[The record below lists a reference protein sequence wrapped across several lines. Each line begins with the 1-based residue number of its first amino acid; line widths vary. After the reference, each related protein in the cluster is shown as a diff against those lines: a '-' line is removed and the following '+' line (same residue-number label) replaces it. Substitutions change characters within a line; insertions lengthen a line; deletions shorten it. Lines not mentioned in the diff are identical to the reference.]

1 MLERVGLMP
10 KSGIEMKIV
19 GLKLEEWD
27 CVQRVGYDTNSGIGV
42 GVQWVRTVRNTG
54 MAVINTV
61 QTGKNQT
68 ETGRSFF
75 LGNSKRVGSK
85 TGTNARRR
93 PFSCFSAFMDYITIL
108 FIKQNIQHAC

>member
-27 CVQRVGYDTNSGIGV
+27 CVQRVGYDTNSGIGI

-54 MAVINTV
+54 TAVINTV

-75 LGNSKRVGSK
+75 LGNSKRVGSGLK
-85 TGTNARRR
+85 RVPTAVNGRCPSYRVNKMPAI
-93 PFSCFSAFMDYITIL
+93 F
-108 FIKQNIQHAC
+108 